1 MDIIITLLYLPV
13 LAYLGFHFKRQRIPF
28 LLFVSCLPY
37 FASLA
42 IYYLFP
48 YEYEY
53 PLNHTL
59 VGLTLLGLVS
69 AIAMLGI
76 VFRRG
81 MSSIPENI
89 YPQPWV
95 LVVAYLFPIFLF
107 IEFWLNPFLSIH
119 NSLDVN
125 RMVLEY
131 SSSFYVVG
139 YLMSG
144 ASLFLLMFVNLRIR
158 LAVFLFLVFP
168 WLAGSAFGFIVGNR
182 QFFFVGCIVL
192 VFTIFTRVENLAR
205 IIRIKYVF
213 WFLLTVVTLYSVQ
226 FARDKYQAS
235 RQDLNF
241 YNVFNIKP
249 KSDNIVTENYFLNT
263 FCVVLYAYYGI
274 EFCAY
279 SAYVDNE
286 VISNAP
292 LLLNYPLVYKR
303 VLPSG
308 GVERYADLANRN
320 MSERSEALNAFS
332 NIWMTMF
339 GSFFMEYGFASLI
352 GYPLVYLFVIV
363 AFIKYA
369 ARNSVNVLYLFVFV
383 CTTVAFGVQ
392 YFIFNEHFA
401 YLFLALVLAPKKVT
415 TLVARNTMRPIK
427 AVQVA
432 SNASRPVEN
441 HAW

>member
-1 MDIIITLLYLPV
+1 MDIIITLLYLSV
-13 LAYLGFHFKRQRIPF
+13 FAYLCFYFKRQRILF

-37 FASLA
+37 FASLT

-59 VGLTLLGLVS
+59 VGLTLAGLIS
-69 AIAMLGI
+69 AIVLMGS
-76 VFRRG
+76 VFRPA
-81 MSSIPENI
+81 MSGIPENI
-89 YPQPWV
+89 YPLPWV
-95 LVVAYLFPIFLF
+95 LVVAYLFPVFLF
-107 IEFWLNPFLSIH
+107 VEFWLNPFLSIH

-144 ASLFLLMFVNLRIR
+144 ASLFLLIFVNLKNK
-158 LAVFLFLVFP
+158 LTVFLFLIFT

-192 VFTIFTRVENLAR
+192 VFTILTRVENLAR

-249 KSDNIVTENYFLNT
+249 KSENIVTENYILNT

-303 VLPSG
+303 ILPSG
-308 GVERYADLANRN
+308 GVERYTDLANRN

-339 GSFFMEYGFASLI
+339 GSFFMEYGLPSLI
-352 GYPLVYLFVIV
+352 FYPLLYLFAIM

-369 ARNSVNVLYLFVFV
+369 GRNSVNVFYLFIFV

-401 YLFLALVLAPKKVT
+401 YLFLVLVLAPTKLT
-415 TLVARNTMRPIK
+415 TMIARAPIRPIK
-427 AVQVA
+427 IGFVT
-432 SNASRPVEN
+432 SNA
-441 HAW
+441 